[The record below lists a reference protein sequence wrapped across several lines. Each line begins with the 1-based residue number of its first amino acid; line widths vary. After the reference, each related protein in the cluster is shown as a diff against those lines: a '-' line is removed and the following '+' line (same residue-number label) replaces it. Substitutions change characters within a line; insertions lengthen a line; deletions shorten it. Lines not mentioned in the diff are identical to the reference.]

1 MSSTGKIFMVWSL
14 MAMAWLVINLVLVP
28 VHWNAVFHQ
37 PEITTGTEYF
47 ILTGFL
53 CIILLDLSVIAWM
66 MSRYI
71 SKKPRFRYQETIVPG
86 AVCCLLLLVVAKV
99 MADEVGRESRMDME
113 YLSEYIIFNILLGF
127 QLLYFLVFMR
137 IIGNLNQGLVRG
149 SP

>member
-1 MSSTGKIFMVWSL
+1 MVWSL

-28 VHWNAVFHQ
+28 VNWKAVFHQ
-37 PEITTGTEYF
+37 PEITTGMEYF

-53 CIILLDLSVIAWM
+53 FIILLDLSVIAWM

-71 SKKPRFRYQETIVPG
+71 SKKPRFRYQDMIVPG
-86 AVCCLLLLVVAKV
+86 AVCCLLLLAVTKI
-99 MADEVGRESRMDME
+99 MADEVGRESRMGME
-113 YLSEYIIFNILLGF
+113 YLSEYIIFNILFGF

-137 IIGNLNQGLVRG
+137 IIRNLNQRPARG